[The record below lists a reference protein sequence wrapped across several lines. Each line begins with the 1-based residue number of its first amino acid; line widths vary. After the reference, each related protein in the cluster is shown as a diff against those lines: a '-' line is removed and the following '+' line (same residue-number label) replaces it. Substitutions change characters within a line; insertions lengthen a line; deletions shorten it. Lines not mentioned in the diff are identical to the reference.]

1 MPTTLLK
8 VQLPASALEKLVVAP
23 GGNTVKEQFGMSPD
37 GEYGIPP
44 GVDFRT
50 SLRIGERR
58 THRLGESCVVPL
70 I

>member
-8 VQLPASALEKLVVAP
+8 AQLRDSALAKLAVAP
-23 GGNTVKEQFGMSPD
+23 RGKTAKEQFGMSPN

-44 GVDFRT
+44 TLDFRT
-50 SLRIGERR
+50 SLRIGECR
-58 THRLGESCVVPL
+58 TPRLEESSVVPL